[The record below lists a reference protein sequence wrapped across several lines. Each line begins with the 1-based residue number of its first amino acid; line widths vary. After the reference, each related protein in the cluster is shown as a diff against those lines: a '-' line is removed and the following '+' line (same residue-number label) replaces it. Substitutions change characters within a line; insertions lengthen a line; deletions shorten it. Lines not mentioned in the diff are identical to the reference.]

1 MISNFILDHRSVF
14 IQLWKTGVIVLS
26 LWSAY
31 MLRFDFDIPATEM
44 RHVRSGIVIAL
55 MAKMLV
61 FYLLG
66 LDRGLW
72 RFTGATDVP
81 RIFVANLS
89 GSILFT
95 IATAVVVGRTF
106 PRAV

>member
-1 MISNFILDHRSVF
+1 MECSVRARTYPKSGLVNRMISNFILDHRSVF

-55 MAKMLV
+55 MTKMLI

-66 LDRGLW
+66 LTPGLW
-72 RFTGATDVP
+72 HITV
-81 RIFVANLS
+81 
-89 GSILFT
+89 
-95 IATAVVVGRTF
+95 ATACPMTF
-106 PRAV
+106 V